1 VKDLASVYFVQKT
14 KPLDDA
20 ALADVRKLLR
30 HWLIDHIKK
39 FDTNMREWV
48 QPATP
53 D

>member
-1 VKDLASVYFVQKT
+1 VYFVQKT